1 MKKDDFSK
9 KDPYEYSEAPDKKPR
24 VFKSFYPNIPKAYQ
38 THKR

>member
-24 VFKSFYPNIPKAYQ
+24 AYQ